1 MIGVKD
7 VCGGHMSSAGVT
19 RVGWYHT
26 EADSTDTV
34 SRSEAAHLIR
44 CVHSRIKKENS
55 SALRIES
62 F

>member
-1 MIGVKD
+1 MFGS
-7 VCGGHMSSAGVT
+7 GHMSSAGVT

-44 CVHSRIKKENS
+44 CVHSRIKQENS
-55 SALRIES
+55 FCLELMSS
-62 F
+62 YYT